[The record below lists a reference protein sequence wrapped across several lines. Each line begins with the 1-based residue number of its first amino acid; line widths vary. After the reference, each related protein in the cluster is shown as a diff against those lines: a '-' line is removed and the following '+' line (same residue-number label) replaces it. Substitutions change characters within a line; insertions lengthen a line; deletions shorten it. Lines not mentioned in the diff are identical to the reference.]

1 MPKLNSRIREQAE
14 AVLKELEL
22 LTSDESIEVRN
33 RFAEVVKQLVHI
45 RDQLIF
51 A

>member
-1 MPKLNSRIREQAE
+1 MPKLNSRICEQAE

-33 RFAEVVKQLVHI
+33 RLAEVVKQLVHI
-45 RDQLIF
+45 RDELIF